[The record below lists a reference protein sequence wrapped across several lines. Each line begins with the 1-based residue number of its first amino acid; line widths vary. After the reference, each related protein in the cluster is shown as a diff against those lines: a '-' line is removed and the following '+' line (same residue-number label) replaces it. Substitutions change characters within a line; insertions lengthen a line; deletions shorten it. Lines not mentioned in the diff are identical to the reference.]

1 MSVTPLIQGKVSE
14 AELICLLKLTK
25 ITSEDRID
33 ALRLHLVQGWNKK
46 MAYTSCGIKQ
56 SKFVLALNSM
66 NAKWTIHNQLLDA
79 TNESKSKCSG

>member
-25 ITSEDRID
+25 ITSENRID
-33 ALRLHLVQGWNKK
+33 ALRLHLVRGWNKK
-46 MAYTSCGIKQ
+46 MAYTSCDLKQ

-66 NAKWTIHNQLLDA
+66 NEKWAIHNQLLDA
-79 TNESKSKCSG
+79 TNESKAKG